1 MALKTVL
8 DTLDG
13 VDDAVKAFY
22 TEAEGKHVLD
32 VEGIDAHPAVA
43 NLKSAYERTKADRA
57 AAAVTLKDLQAQLAE
72 MSRNKPDEAALVAA
86 RKALE
91 DQIAAEKARADGLQ
105 QQLTGVTRD
114 RSLTDALTAAGV
126 TNPAF
131 VRAATAM
138 LAPSVKMDGGRAVI
152 ETDMGPM
159 ALADHVKRW
168 AAGEGKDFVSP
179 PSGGGAKGNPGS
191 PGARTMTRTDF
202 LKLPP
207 EQQHKLVVVDRV
219 QITD

>member
-13 VDDAVKAFY
+13 VDDALKGFY
-22 TEAEGKHVLD
+22 TEADGKHVLD

-43 NLKSAYERTKADRA
+43 NLKTAYERTKADKA
-57 AAAVTLKDLQAQLAE
+57 AASATLKDLQSQMAE
-72 MSRNKPDEAALVAA
+72 LSKNKPDEAALVAA

-105 QQLTGVTRD
+105 HQLTSVTRD
-114 RSLTDALTAAGV
+114 QSLSQALTAAGV

-131 VRAATAM
+131 VKAAIAM
-138 LAPSVKMDGGRAVI
+138 LAPSVKMDAGRAVI

-168 AAGEGKDFVSP
+168 VASEGKDFVSP
-179 PSGGGAKGNPGS
+179 PAGGGARGNDRAAMG
-191 PGARTMTRTDF
+191 RTMTRTDF

-207 EQQHKLVVVDRV
+207 EQQHKLAVVERI